1 MNFLD
6 TVQRWFRPTGR
17 YQSNMLV
24 DGNSNYSGVAVTEQT
39 ALGSSAVWACINLIS
54 QTVATLPFRHYLK
67 TKDDN
72 RIRLDSKLDFIL
84 NNEPTPDYSGFTFK
98 EIMTAAAV
106 LHGNAFAEISRDAN
120 GECNGLWYI
129 PTQNVQPYFDTDTE
143 SIWYAIY
150 AGDYRGSKPYMG
162 IPARNM
168 LHILGLSYDGL
179 AGYSPLYLQ
188 RETFALHLASQRY
201 GASFFKNGARP
212 AGIIK
217 FPNKLSPEAKD
228 GLRRSWDSFHSG
240 AGNTGRVA
248 ILEGGLDFQKLQLDP
263 EEAQFLQ
270 TQRYSRE
277 EIASIFRV
285 PPSLIGAADASDNI
299 EAVSLQFLRSL
310 QPWLCR
316 WEQEIS
322 RKLIYNMA
330 EYVEVDTKT
339 ILRTDIKTRYES
351 MAIGR
356 QWGWLSAGDC
366 RKLENLNADVPGM
379 EDYLKPMN
387 MEKLDAAPAPV
398 AELVPGGPAVTAP
411 GVDTPDSALPS
422 NDKPSNDKPSIGLN
436 ATAGADVASTALNG
450 AQITSLVD
458 LVTQVAQKLI
468 PVDVAKAIAM
478 ASFPFL
484 SIEVVN
490 TIFNGLG
497 DLPTPDLALPPNR
510 SNNKILERVLTLKVQ
525 QLRAVEATALKRISK
540 DKSFVAK
547 LDELTEQTKKRH
559 YMAFDEI
566 LEAFEIKGK
575 EKIAEF
581 IAHTA
586 ADNLKAKFLDVAG
599 NTNFAGLP
607 AAVESALPSYLNS
620 NLLPSFTTE
629 Q

>member
-84 NNEPTPDYSGFTFK
+84 NNEPTQDYSGFTFK

-106 LHGNAFAEISRDAN
+106 LHGNAYAEISRDSN

-129 PTQNVQPYFDTDTE
+129 PTQNVQPYFDTNTE
-143 SIWYAIY
+143 SVWYAIY
-150 AGDYRGSKPYMG
+150 AGDYRGGKPYMG

-168 LHILGLSYDGL
+168 LHLLGLSYDGL

-387 MEKLDAAPAPV
+387 METLDAPPANVPIAAPV
-398 AELVPGGPAVTAP
+398 GIPGGPAVTAP
-411 GVDTPDSALPS
+411 GVDTPDSALP
-422 NDKPSNDKPSIGLN
+422 
-436 ATAGADVASTALNG
+436 
-450 AQITSLVD
+450 
-458 LVTQVAQKLI
+458 
-468 PVDVAKAIAM
+468 
-478 ASFPFL
+478 
-484 SIEVVN
+484 
-490 TIFNGLG
+490 
-497 DLPTPDLALPPNR
+497 PNR
-510 SNNKILERVLTLKVQ
+510 SNDKILERVLILKVN
-525 QLRAVEATALKRISK
+525 QLRAIEATALKRISK
-540 DKSFVAK
+540 DKSFCEK

-566 LEAFEIKGK
+566 LDAFEIQGK

-581 IAHTA
+581 IASTA
-586 ADNLKAKFLDVAG
+586 ADNLKQKFLDVAG

-607 AAVESALPSYLNS
+607 AAVENALPSYLNS

>member
-24 DGNSNYSGVAVTEQT
+24 DGTSNYSGVAVTEQT

-84 NNEPTPDYSGFTFK
+84 NNEPTQDYSGFTFK

-106 LHGNAFAEISRDAN
+106 LHGNAYAEISRDAN

-143 SIWYAIY
+143 SVWYAIY

-248 ILEGGLDFQKLQLDP
+248 ILEGGLDLQKLQLDP

-339 ILRTDIKTRYES
+339 VLRTDIKTRYES

-366 RKLENLNADVPGM
+366 RRLENLNSDVPGL

-387 MEKLDAAPAPV
+387 METLDAPPANAPAPV
-398 AELVPGGPAVTAP
+398 AELVPGGPALTAP
-411 GVDTPDSALPS
+411 GVDTPSS
-422 NDKPSNDKPSIGLN
+422 
-436 ATAGADVASTALNG
+436 
-450 AQITSLVD
+450 
-458 LVTQVAQKLI
+458 
-468 PVDVAKAIAM
+468 
-478 ASFPFL
+478 
-484 SIEVVN
+484 
-490 TIFNGLG
+490 
-497 DLPTPDLALPPNR
+497 ALPPNR
-510 SNNKILERVLTLKVQ
+510 SDNKILERVLILKVQ
-525 QLRAVEATALKRISK
+525 QLRAIEATALKRISK
-540 DKSFVAK
+540 DKLFVSK

>member
-24 DGNSNYSGVAVTEQT
+24 DGTSNYSGVAVTEQT

-84 NNEPTPDYSGFTFK
+84 NNEPTQDYSGFTFK

-106 LHGNAFAEISRDAN
+106 LHGNAYAEISRDAN

-143 SIWYAIY
+143 SVWYAIY

-339 ILRTDIKTRYES
+339 VLRTDIKTRYES

-366 RKLENLNADVPGM
+366 RRLENLNSDVPGM

-387 MEKLDAAPAPV
+387 METLDAPPANAPAP
-398 AELVPGGPAVTAP
+398 AKELVPGGPAITAP
-411 GVDTPDSALPS
+411 GVDTPSS
-422 NDKPSNDKPSIGLN
+422 
-436 ATAGADVASTALNG
+436 
-450 AQITSLVD
+450 
-458 LVTQVAQKLI
+458 
-468 PVDVAKAIAM
+468 
-478 ASFPFL
+478 
-484 SIEVVN
+484 
-490 TIFNGLG
+490 
-497 DLPTPDLALPPNR
+497 ALPPNR
-510 SNNKILERVLTLKVQ
+510 SDNKILERVLVLKVS
-525 QLRAVEATALKRISK
+525 QLRAIEATALKRISK
-540 DKSFVAK
+540 DKLFVSK

-581 IAHTA
+581 IANTA
-586 ADNLKAKFLDVAG
+586 ATNLKEKFLDVAG
-599 NTNFAGLP
+599 ATNFAGLP
-607 AAVESALPSYLNS
+607 AAVENALPSYLNS

-629 Q
+629 I

>member
-84 NNEPTPDYSGFTFK
+84 NNEPTQDYSGFTFK

-106 LHGNAFAEISRDAN
+106 LHGNAYAEISRDSN

-129 PTQNVQPYFDTDTE
+129 PTQNVQPYFDTNTE
-143 SIWYAIY
+143 SVWYAIY
-150 AGDYRGSKPYMG
+150 SGDYRGGAPYMG
-162 IPARNM
+162 IPAKNM
-168 LHILGLSYDGL
+168 LHLLGLSYDGL

-285 PPSLIGAADASDNI
+285 PPSLIGAAEASDNI

-379 EDYLKPMN
+379 SDYLKPMN

-398 AELVPGGPAVTAP
+398 AELVPGGPALTAP
-411 GVDTPDSALPS
+411 GVDTPSS
-422 NDKPSNDKPSIGLN
+422 
-436 ATAGADVASTALNG
+436 
-450 AQITSLVD
+450 
-458 LVTQVAQKLI
+458 
-468 PVDVAKAIAM
+468 
-478 ASFPFL
+478 
-484 SIEVVN
+484 
-490 TIFNGLG
+490 
-497 DLPTPDLALPPNR
+497 ALPPNR
-510 SNNKILERVLTLKVQ
+510 SNNKILERVLVLKVQ
-525 QLRAVEATALKRISK
+525 QLRAIEATALKRISK
-540 DKSFVAK
+540 DKLFVSK

>member
-24 DGNSNYSGVAVTEQT
+24 DGTSNYSGVAVTEQT

-84 NNEPTPDYSGFTFK
+84 NNEPTQDYSGFTFK

-106 LHGNAFAEISRDAN
+106 LHGNAYAEISRDAN

-143 SIWYAIY
+143 SVWYAIY

-339 ILRTDIKTRYES
+339 VLRTDIKTRYES

-366 RKLENLNADVPGM
+366 RRLENLNSDVPGM

-387 MEKLDAAPAPV
+387 METLDSKPVEVQAPAK
-398 AELVPGGPAVTAP
+398 ELVPGGPAITAP
-411 GVDTPDSALPS
+411 GVDTPSS
-422 NDKPSNDKPSIGLN
+422 
-436 ATAGADVASTALNG
+436 
-450 AQITSLVD
+450 
-458 LVTQVAQKLI
+458 
-468 PVDVAKAIAM
+468 
-478 ASFPFL
+478 
-484 SIEVVN
+484 
-490 TIFNGLG
+490 
-497 DLPTPDLALPPNR
+497 ALPPNR
-510 SNNKILERVLTLKVQ
+510 SDNKILERVLVLKVA
-525 QLRAVEATALKRISK
+525 QLRAIEATALKRISK
-540 DKSFVAK
+540 DKLFVSK
-547 LDELTEQTKKRH
+547 LEELTEQTKKRH

-581 IAHTA
+581 IANTA
-586 ADNLKAKFLDVAG
+586 ATNLKEKFLDVAG

-607 AAVESALPSYLNS
+607 AAVENALPSYLNS

>member
-24 DGNSNYSGVAVTEQT
+24 DGTSNYSGVAVTEQT

-84 NNEPTPDYSGFTFK
+84 NNEPTQDYSGFTFK

-106 LHGNAFAEISRDAN
+106 LHGNAYAEISRDAN

-143 SIWYAIY
+143 SVWYAIY

-339 ILRTDIKTRYES
+339 VLRTDIKTRYES

-366 RKLENLNADVPGM
+366 RRLENLNSDVPGM

-387 MEKLDAAPAPV
+387 METLDAPPANAPAP
-398 AELVPGGPAVTAP
+398 AEELVPGGPAITAP
-411 GVDTPDSALPS
+411 GVDTPSS
-422 NDKPSNDKPSIGLN
+422 
-436 ATAGADVASTALNG
+436 
-450 AQITSLVD
+450 
-458 LVTQVAQKLI
+458 
-468 PVDVAKAIAM
+468 
-478 ASFPFL
+478 
-484 SIEVVN
+484 
-490 TIFNGLG
+490 
-497 DLPTPDLALPPNR
+497 ALPPNR
-510 SNNKILERVLTLKVQ
+510 SDNKILERVLVLKVS
-525 QLRAVEATALKRISK
+525 QLRAIEATALKRISK
-540 DKSFVAK
+540 DKLFVSK

-581 IAHTA
+581 IANTA
-586 ADNLKAKFLDVAG
+586 ATNLKEKFLDVAG

-607 AAVESALPSYLNS
+607 AAVENALPSYLNS

-629 Q
+629 I

>member
-84 NNEPTPDYSGFTFK
+84 NNEPTQDYSGFTFK

-106 LHGNAFAEISRDAN
+106 LHGNAYAEISRDSN

-129 PTQNVQPYFDTDTE
+129 PTQNVQPYFDTNTE
-143 SIWYAIY
+143 SVWYAIY
-150 AGDYRGSKPYMG
+150 AGDYRGGKPYMG

-168 LHILGLSYDGL
+168 LHLLGLSYDGL

-411 GVDTPDSALPS
+411 GVDTPDSALP
-422 NDKPSNDKPSIGLN
+422 
-436 ATAGADVASTALNG
+436 
-450 AQITSLVD
+450 
-458 LVTQVAQKLI
+458 
-468 PVDVAKAIAM
+468 
-478 ASFPFL
+478 
-484 SIEVVN
+484 
-490 TIFNGLG
+490 
-497 DLPTPDLALPPNR
+497 PNR
-510 SNNKILERVLTLKVQ
+510 SNNKILERVLILKVA
-525 QLRAVEATALKRISK
+525 QLRAIEATALKRISK
-540 DKSFVAK
+540 DKLFVSK

>member
-84 NNEPTPDYSGFTFK
+84 NNEPTQDYSGFTFK

-106 LHGNAFAEISRDAN
+106 LHGNAYAEISRDSN

-129 PTQNVQPYFDTDTE
+129 PTQNVQPYFDTNTE
-143 SIWYAIY
+143 SVWYAIY
-150 AGDYRGSKPYMG
+150 SGDYRGGAPYMG
-162 IPARNM
+162 IPAKNM
-168 LHILGLSYDGL
+168 LHLLGLSYDGL

-322 RKLIYNMA
+322 RKLIYSMA

-379 EDYLKPMN
+379 SDYLKPMN

-398 AELVPGGPAVTAP
+398 AELVPGGPALTAP
-411 GVDTPDSALPS
+411 GVDTPSS
-422 NDKPSNDKPSIGLN
+422 
-436 ATAGADVASTALNG
+436 
-450 AQITSLVD
+450 
-458 LVTQVAQKLI
+458 
-468 PVDVAKAIAM
+468 
-478 ASFPFL
+478 
-484 SIEVVN
+484 
-490 TIFNGLG
+490 
-497 DLPTPDLALPPNR
+497 ALPPNR
-510 SNNKILERVLTLKVQ
+510 SDNKILERVLVLKVQ
-525 QLRAVEATALKRISK
+525 QLRAIEATALKRISK
-540 DKSFVAK
+540 DKLFVSK

>member
-84 NNEPTPDYSGFTFK
+84 NNEPTQDYSGFTFK

-106 LHGNAFAEISRDAN
+106 LHGNAYAEISRDSN

-129 PTQNVQPYFDTDTE
+129 PTQNVQPYFDTNTE
-143 SIWYAIY
+143 SVWYAIY
-150 AGDYRGSKPYMG
+150 SGDYRGGAPYMG
-162 IPARNM
+162 IPAKNM
-168 LHILGLSYDGL
+168 LHLLGLSYDGL

-217 FPNKLSPEAKD
+217 FPNKLSPESKD
-228 GLRRSWDSFHSG
+228 ALRRSWDSFHSG

-398 AELVPGGPAVTAP
+398 AELVPGGPALTAP
-411 GVDTPDSALPS
+411 GVDTPDS
-422 NDKPSNDKPSIGLN
+422 
-436 ATAGADVASTALNG
+436 
-450 AQITSLVD
+450 
-458 LVTQVAQKLI
+458 
-468 PVDVAKAIAM
+468 
-478 ASFPFL
+478 
-484 SIEVVN
+484 
-490 TIFNGLG
+490 
-497 DLPTPDLALPPNR
+497 ALPPNR
-510 SNNKILERVLTLKVQ
+510 SNNKILERVLVLKVQ
-525 QLRAVEATALKRISK
+525 QLRAIEATALKRISK
-540 DKSFVAK
+540 DKLFVSK

>member
-84 NNEPTPDYSGFTFK
+84 NNEPTQDYSGFTFK

-106 LHGNAFAEISRDAN
+106 LHGNAYAEISRDSN

-129 PTQNVQPYFDTDTE
+129 PTQNVQPYFDTNTE
-143 SIWYAIY
+143 SVWYAIY
-150 AGDYRGSKPYMG
+150 SGDYRGGAPYMG
-162 IPARNM
+162 IPAKNM
-168 LHILGLSYDGL
+168 LHLLGLSYDGL

-398 AELVPGGPAVTAP
+398 AELVPGGPALTAP
-411 GVDTPDSALPS
+411 GVDTPDSALP
-422 NDKPSNDKPSIGLN
+422 
-436 ATAGADVASTALNG
+436 
-450 AQITSLVD
+450 
-458 LVTQVAQKLI
+458 
-468 PVDVAKAIAM
+468 
-478 ASFPFL
+478 
-484 SIEVVN
+484 
-490 TIFNGLG
+490 
-497 DLPTPDLALPPNR
+497 PNR
-510 SNNKILERVLTLKVQ
+510 SDNKILERVLILKVA
-525 QLRAVEATALKRISK
+525 QLRAIEATALKRISK
-540 DKSFVAK
+540 DKLFVSK

>member
-24 DGNSNYSGVAVTEQT
+24 DGTSNYSGVAVTEQT

-84 NNEPTPDYSGFTFK
+84 NNEPTQDYSGFTFK

-106 LHGNAFAEISRDAN
+106 LHGNAYAEISRDAN

-143 SIWYAIY
+143 SVWYAIY

-339 ILRTDIKTRYES
+339 VLRTDIKTRYES

-366 RKLENLNADVPGM
+366 RRLENLNSDVPGM

-387 MEKLDAAPAPV
+387 METLDAPPANAPAP
-398 AELVPGGPAVTAP
+398 AKELVPGGPAITAP
-411 GVDTPDSALPS
+411 GVDTPSS
-422 NDKPSNDKPSIGLN
+422 
-436 ATAGADVASTALNG
+436 
-450 AQITSLVD
+450 
-458 LVTQVAQKLI
+458 
-468 PVDVAKAIAM
+468 
-478 ASFPFL
+478 
-484 SIEVVN
+484 
-490 TIFNGLG
+490 
-497 DLPTPDLALPPNR
+497 ALPPNR
-510 SNNKILERVLTLKVQ
+510 SDNKILERVLVLKVS
-525 QLRAVEATALKRISK
+525 QLRAIEATALKRISK
-540 DKSFVAK
+540 DKLFVSK

-581 IAHTA
+581 IANTA
-586 ADNLKAKFLDVAG
+586 ATNLKEKFLDVAG

-607 AAVESALPSYLNS
+607 AAVENALPSYLNS

-629 Q
+629 I

>member
-24 DGNSNYSGVAVTEQT
+24 DGTSNYSGVAVTEQT

-84 NNEPTPDYSGFTFK
+84 NNEPTQDYSGFTFK

-106 LHGNAFAEISRDAN
+106 LHGNAYAEISRDAN

-143 SIWYAIY
+143 SVWYAIY

-339 ILRTDIKTRYES
+339 VLRTDIKTRYES

-366 RKLENLNADVPGM
+366 RRLENLNSDVPGM

-387 MEKLDAAPAPV
+387 METLDAAPPNAP
-398 AELVPGGPAVTAP
+398 APAKELIPGGPAVTAP
-411 GVDTPDSALPS
+411 GVDTPSS
-422 NDKPSNDKPSIGLN
+422 
-436 ATAGADVASTALNG
+436 
-450 AQITSLVD
+450 
-458 LVTQVAQKLI
+458 
-468 PVDVAKAIAM
+468 
-478 ASFPFL
+478 
-484 SIEVVN
+484 
-490 TIFNGLG
+490 
-497 DLPTPDLALPPNR
+497 ALPPNR
-510 SNNKILERVLTLKVQ
+510 SDNKILERVLVLKVA
-525 QLRAVEATALKRISK
+525 QLRAIEATALKRISK
-540 DKSFVAK
+540 DKLFVSK

-581 IAHTA
+581 IANTA
-586 ADNLKAKFLDVAG
+586 ATNLKEKFLDVAG

-607 AAVESALPSYLNS
+607 AAVENALPSYLNS

>member
-24 DGNSNYSGVAVTEQT
+24 DGTSNYSGVAVTEQT

-84 NNEPTPDYSGFTFK
+84 NNEPTQDYSGFTFK

-106 LHGNAFAEISRDAN
+106 LHGNAYAEISRDAN

-143 SIWYAIY
+143 SVWYAIY

-339 ILRTDIKTRYES
+339 VLRTDIKTRYES

-366 RKLENLNADVPGM
+366 RRLENLNSDVPGM

-387 MEKLDAAPAPV
+387 MEKLDAAPEPV
-398 AELVPGGPAVTAP
+398 TALIPGGPAVTAP
-411 GVDTPDSALPS
+411 GVDTPDSALP
-422 NDKPSNDKPSIGLN
+422 
-436 ATAGADVASTALNG
+436 
-450 AQITSLVD
+450 
-458 LVTQVAQKLI
+458 
-468 PVDVAKAIAM
+468 
-478 ASFPFL
+478 
-484 SIEVVN
+484 
-490 TIFNGLG
+490 
-497 DLPTPDLALPPNR
+497 PNR
-510 SNNKILERVLTLKVQ
+510 SDNKILERVLVLKVA
-525 QLRAVEATALKRISK
+525 QLRAIEATALKRISK
-540 DKSFVAK
+540 DKLFVTK
-547 LDELTEQTKKRH
+547 LDELTEQSKKRH

-581 IAHTA
+581 IANTA
-586 ADNLKAKFLDVAG
+586 ATNLKEKFLDVAG

-607 AAVESALPSYLNS
+607 AAVENALPSYLNS

>member
-84 NNEPTPDYSGFTFK
+84 NNEPTQDYSGFTFK

-106 LHGNAFAEISRDAN
+106 LHGNAYAEISRDAS
-120 GECNGLWYI
+120 GEVTGLWYI

-143 SIWYAIY
+143 SVWYAIY
-150 AGDYRGSKPYMG
+150 SGDYRGGKPYMG
-162 IPARNM
+162 IPAKNM
-168 LHILGLSYDGL
+168 LHLLGLSYDGL

-387 MEKLDAAPAPV
+387 MEKLDAAPGPV
-398 AELVPGGPAVTAP
+398 AELVPGGPALTAP
-411 GVDTPDSALPS
+411 GVDTPSS
-422 NDKPSNDKPSIGLN
+422 
-436 ATAGADVASTALNG
+436 
-450 AQITSLVD
+450 
-458 LVTQVAQKLI
+458 
-468 PVDVAKAIAM
+468 
-478 ASFPFL
+478 
-484 SIEVVN
+484 
-490 TIFNGLG
+490 
-497 DLPTPDLALPPNR
+497 ALPPNR
-510 SNNKILERVLTLKVQ
+510 SDNKILERVLVLKVQ
-525 QLRAVEATALKRISK
+525 QLRAIEATALKRISK
-540 DKSFVAK
+540 DKLFVSK

>member
-24 DGNSNYSGVAVTEQT
+24 DGTSNYSGVAVTEQT

-84 NNEPTPDYSGFTFK
+84 NNEPTQDYSGFTFK

-106 LHGNAFAEISRDAN
+106 LHGNAYAEISRDAN

-143 SIWYAIY
+143 SVWYAIY

-339 ILRTDIKTRYES
+339 VLRTDIKTRYES

-366 RKLENLNADVPGM
+366 RRLENLNSDVPGM

-387 MEKLDAAPAPV
+387 MEKLDAAPEPAK
-398 AELVPGGPAVTAP
+398 ELIPGGPAVTAP
-411 GVDTPDSALPS
+411 GVDTPDSALP
-422 NDKPSNDKPSIGLN
+422 
-436 ATAGADVASTALNG
+436 
-450 AQITSLVD
+450 
-458 LVTQVAQKLI
+458 
-468 PVDVAKAIAM
+468 
-478 ASFPFL
+478 
-484 SIEVVN
+484 
-490 TIFNGLG
+490 
-497 DLPTPDLALPPNR
+497 PNR
-510 SNNKILERVLTLKVQ
+510 SDNKILERVLVLKVA
-525 QLRAVEATALKRISK
+525 QLRAIEATALKRISK
-540 DKSFVAK
+540 DKLFVSK
-547 LDELTEQTKKRH
+547 LDELTEQSKKRH

-581 IAHTA
+581 IANTA
-586 ADNLKAKFLDVAG
+586 ATNLKEKFLDVAG

-607 AAVESALPSYLNS
+607 AAVENALPSYLNS

>member
-24 DGNSNYSGVAVTEQT
+24 DGTSNYSGVAVTEQT

-84 NNEPTPDYSGFTFK
+84 NNEPTQDYSGFTFK

-106 LHGNAFAEISRDAN
+106 LHGNAYAEISRDAN

-143 SIWYAIY
+143 SVWYAIY

-339 ILRTDIKTRYES
+339 VLRTDIKTRYES

-366 RKLENLNADVPGM
+366 RRLENLNSDVPGM

-387 MEKLDAAPAPV
+387 METLDAPPANAPAP
-398 AELVPGGPAVTAP
+398 AKELVPGGPAITAP
-411 GVDTPDSALPS
+411 GVDTPSS
-422 NDKPSNDKPSIGLN
+422 
-436 ATAGADVASTALNG
+436 
-450 AQITSLVD
+450 
-458 LVTQVAQKLI
+458 
-468 PVDVAKAIAM
+468 
-478 ASFPFL
+478 
-484 SIEVVN
+484 
-490 TIFNGLG
+490 
-497 DLPTPDLALPPNR
+497 ALPPNR
-510 SNNKILERVLTLKVQ
+510 TDNKILERVLVLKVS
-525 QLRAVEATALKRISK
+525 QLRAIEATALKRISK
-540 DKSFVAK
+540 DKLFVSK

-581 IAHTA
+581 IANTA
-586 ADNLKAKFLDVAG
+586 ATNLKEKFLDVAG

-607 AAVESALPSYLNS
+607 AAVENALPSYLNS

>member
-84 NNEPTPDYSGFTFK
+84 NNEPTQDYSGFTFK

-106 LHGNAFAEISRDAN
+106 LHGNAYAEISRDSN

-129 PTQNVQPYFDTDTE
+129 PTQNVQPYFDTNTE
-143 SIWYAIY
+143 SVWYAIY
-150 AGDYRGSKPYMG
+150 SGDYRGGAPYMG
-162 IPARNM
+162 IPAKNM
-168 LHILGLSYDGL
+168 LHLLGLSYDGL

-398 AELVPGGPAVTAP
+398 AELVPGGPALTAP
-411 GVDTPDSALPS
+411 GVDTPSS
-422 NDKPSNDKPSIGLN
+422 
-436 ATAGADVASTALNG
+436 
-450 AQITSLVD
+450 
-458 LVTQVAQKLI
+458 
-468 PVDVAKAIAM
+468 
-478 ASFPFL
+478 
-484 SIEVVN
+484 
-490 TIFNGLG
+490 
-497 DLPTPDLALPPNR
+497 ALPPNR
-510 SNNKILERVLTLKVQ
+510 SDNKILERVLILKVA
-525 QLRAVEATALKRISK
+525 QLRAIEATALKRISK
-540 DKSFVAK
+540 DKLFVSK

>member
-24 DGNSNYSGVAVTEQT
+24 DGTSNYSGVAVTEQT

-84 NNEPTPDYSGFTFK
+84 NNEPTQDYSGFTFK

-106 LHGNAFAEISRDAN
+106 LHGNAYAEISRDAN

-143 SIWYAIY
+143 SVWYAIY

-339 ILRTDIKTRYES
+339 VLRTDIKTRYES

-366 RKLENLNADVPGM
+366 RRLENLNSDVPGM

-387 MEKLDAAPAPV
+387 METLDAPPANAPAP
-398 AELVPGGPAVTAP
+398 AKALVPGGPAITAP
-411 GVDTPDSALPS
+411 GVDTPSS
-422 NDKPSNDKPSIGLN
+422 
-436 ATAGADVASTALNG
+436 
-450 AQITSLVD
+450 
-458 LVTQVAQKLI
+458 
-468 PVDVAKAIAM
+468 
-478 ASFPFL
+478 
-484 SIEVVN
+484 
-490 TIFNGLG
+490 
-497 DLPTPDLALPPNR
+497 ALPPNR
-510 SNNKILERVLTLKVQ
+510 TDNKILERVLVLKVA
-525 QLRAVEATALKRISK
+525 QLRAIEATALKRISK
-540 DKSFVAK
+540 DKLFVSK

-581 IAHTA
+581 IANTA
-586 ADNLKAKFLDVAG
+586 ATNLKEKFLDVAG

-607 AAVESALPSYLNS
+607 AAVENALPSYLNS

>member
-84 NNEPTPDYSGFTFK
+84 NNEPTQDYSGFTFK

-106 LHGNAFAEISRDAN
+106 LHGNAYAEISRDSN

-129 PTQNVQPYFDTDTE
+129 PTQNVQPYFDTNTE
-143 SIWYAIY
+143 SVWYAIY
-150 AGDYRGSKPYMG
+150 SGDYRGGAPYMG
-162 IPARNM
+162 IPAKNM
-168 LHILGLSYDGL
+168 LHLLGLSYDGL

-339 ILRTDIKTRYES
+339 ILRTDIKTRYECN
-351 MAIGR
+351 AIGR

-379 EDYLKPMN
+379 SDYLKPMN

-398 AELVPGGPAVTAP
+398 AELVPGGPALTAP
-411 GVDTPDSALPS
+411 GVDTPSS
-422 NDKPSNDKPSIGLN
+422 
-436 ATAGADVASTALNG
+436 
-450 AQITSLVD
+450 
-458 LVTQVAQKLI
+458 
-468 PVDVAKAIAM
+468 
-478 ASFPFL
+478 
-484 SIEVVN
+484 
-490 TIFNGLG
+490 
-497 DLPTPDLALPPNR
+497 ALPPNR
-510 SNNKILERVLTLKVQ
+510 SNNKILERVLVLKVQ
-525 QLRAVEATALKRISK
+525 QLRAIEATALKRISK
-540 DKSFVAK
+540 DKLFVSK

>member
-1 MNFLD
+1 MNFLES
-6 TVQRWFRPTGR
+6 VQRWFRPTGR

-24 DGNSNYSGVAVTEQT
+24 DGNTNYSGVAVTEQT

-84 NNEPTPDYSGFTFK
+84 NNEPTKDYSGFTFK

-106 LHGNAFAEISRDAN
+106 LHGNAFAEISRDSN

-129 PTQNVQPYFDTDTE
+129 PTQNVQPYFDTETE
-143 SIWYAIY
+143 SVWYAIY
-150 AGDYRGSKPYMG
+150 AGDYRGGKPYMG
-162 IPARNM
+162 IPASNM

-212 AGIIK
+212 AGVIK
-217 FPNKLSPEAKD
+217 FPSKLSAEAKD

-240 AGNTGRVA
+240 SGNTGRVA
-248 ILEGGLDFQKLQLDP
+248 ILEGGLEFQKLQLDP

-285 PPSLIGAADASDNI
+285 PPSLIGAAESSDNI

-366 RKLENLNADVPGM
+366 RKLENLNSDVPGM

-387 MEKLDAAPAPV
+387 METLDAPPINASAAAPV
-398 AELVPGGPAVTAP
+398 GIPNGPAVTAP
-411 GVDTPDSALPS
+411 GVDTPDSALP
-422 NDKPSNDKPSIGLN
+422 
-436 ATAGADVASTALNG
+436 
-450 AQITSLVD
+450 
-458 LVTQVAQKLI
+458 
-468 PVDVAKAIAM
+468 
-478 ASFPFL
+478 
-484 SIEVVN
+484 
-490 TIFNGLG
+490 
-497 DLPTPDLALPPNR
+497 PNR
-510 SNNKILERVLTLKVQ
+510 SNDKILERVLILKVN
-525 QLRAVEATALKRISK
+525 QLRAIEATALKRISK
-540 DKSFVAK
+540 DKLFVSK

-566 LEAFEIKGK
+566 LDAFEIQGK

-581 IAHTA
+581 IASTA
-586 ADNLKAKFLDVAG
+586 ADNLKQKFLDVAG

-607 AAVESALPSYLNS
+607 AAVENALPSYLNS

>member
-24 DGNSNYSGVAVTEQT
+24 DGTSNYSGVAVTEQT

-84 NNEPTPDYSGFTFK
+84 NNEPTQDYSGFTFK

-106 LHGNAFAEISRDAN
+106 LHGNAYAEISRDAN

-143 SIWYAIY
+143 SVWYAIY

-339 ILRTDIKTRYES
+339 VLRTDIKTRYES

-366 RKLENLNADVPGM
+366 RRLENLNSDVPGM

-387 MEKLDAAPAPV
+387 METLDAPPANAPAP
-398 AELVPGGPAVTAP
+398 AKELVPGGPAITAP
-411 GVDTPDSALPS
+411 GVDTPSS
-422 NDKPSNDKPSIGLN
+422 
-436 ATAGADVASTALNG
+436 
-450 AQITSLVD
+450 
-458 LVTQVAQKLI
+458 
-468 PVDVAKAIAM
+468 
-478 ASFPFL
+478 
-484 SIEVVN
+484 
-490 TIFNGLG
+490 
-497 DLPTPDLALPPNR
+497 ALPPNR
-510 SNNKILERVLTLKVQ
+510 SDNKILERVLVLKVS
-525 QLRAVEATALKRISK
+525 QLRAIEATALKRISK
-540 DKSFVAK
+540 DKLFVSK

-581 IAHTA
+581 IANTA
-586 ADNLKAKFLDVAG
+586 ATNLKEKFLDVAG

-607 AAVESALPSYLNS
+607 AAVEIALPSYLNS

>member
-1 MNFLD
+1 MNFLEI
-6 TVQRWFRPTGR
+6 VQRMFRPTGR
-17 YQSNMLV
+17 YSSNMLV
-24 DGNSNYSGVAVTEQT
+24 DGTSNYSGVAVTEQT

-84 NNEPTPDYSGFTFK
+84 NNEPTQDYSGFTFK

-106 LHGNAFAEISRDAN
+106 LHGNAYAEISRDAN

-143 SIWYAIY
+143 SVWYAIY

-201 GASFFKNGARP
+201 GASFFRNGARP

-248 ILEGGLDFQKLQLDP
+248 ILEGGLEFQKLQLDP

-330 EYVEVDTKT
+330 EYVEVDTKSV
-339 ILRTDIKTRYES
+339 LRTDIKTRYES

-366 RKLENLNADVPGM
+366 RKLENLNSDIAGM

-387 MEKLDAAPAPV
+387 METLDSKPAPAPAPV
-398 AELVPGGPAVTAP
+398 KELIPGGPAVTAP
-411 GVDTPDSALPS
+411 GVDTPDSALP
-422 NDKPSNDKPSIGLN
+422 
-436 ATAGADVASTALNG
+436 
-450 AQITSLVD
+450 
-458 LVTQVAQKLI
+458 
-468 PVDVAKAIAM
+468 
-478 ASFPFL
+478 
-484 SIEVVN
+484 
-490 TIFNGLG
+490 
-497 DLPTPDLALPPNR
+497 PNR
-510 SNNKILERVLTLKVQ
+510 SDNKILERVLILKVS
-525 QLRAVEATALKRISK
+525 QLRAIEATALKRISK
-540 DKSFVAK
+540 DKLFVSK

-581 IAHTA
+581 IATTA
-586 ADNLKAKFLDVAG
+586 ATNLKEKFLDVAG
-599 NTNFAGLP
+599 ATNFAGLP
-607 AAVESALPSYLNS
+607 AAVENALPSYLNS

>member
-24 DGNSNYSGVAVTEQT
+24 DGTSNYSGVAVTEQT

-84 NNEPTPDYSGFTFK
+84 NNEPTQDYSGFTFK

-106 LHGNAFAEISRDAN
+106 LHGNAYAEISRDAN

-143 SIWYAIY
+143 SVWYAIY

-228 GLRRSWDSFHSG
+228 GLRRSWDCFHSG

-339 ILRTDIKTRYES
+339 VLRTDIKTRYES

-366 RKLENLNADVPGM
+366 RRLENLNSDVPGM

-387 MEKLDAAPAPV
+387 METLDAPPANAPAP
-398 AELVPGGPAVTAP
+398 AKELVPGGPAITAP
-411 GVDTPDSALPS
+411 GVDTPSS
-422 NDKPSNDKPSIGLN
+422 
-436 ATAGADVASTALNG
+436 
-450 AQITSLVD
+450 
-458 LVTQVAQKLI
+458 
-468 PVDVAKAIAM
+468 
-478 ASFPFL
+478 
-484 SIEVVN
+484 
-490 TIFNGLG
+490 
-497 DLPTPDLALPPNR
+497 ALPPNR
-510 SNNKILERVLTLKVQ
+510 SDNKILERVLVLKVS
-525 QLRAVEATALKRISK
+525 QLRAIEATALKRISK
-540 DKSFVAK
+540 DKLFVSK

-581 IAHTA
+581 IANTA
-586 ADNLKAKFLDVAG
+586 ATNLKEKFLDVAG

-607 AAVESALPSYLNS
+607 AAVENALPSYLNS

>member
-24 DGNSNYSGVAVTEQT
+24 DGTSNYSGVAVTEQT

-84 NNEPTPDYSGFTFK
+84 NNEPTQDYSGFTFK

-106 LHGNAFAEISRDAN
+106 LHGNAYAEISRDAN

-143 SIWYAIY
+143 SVWYAIY

-228 GLRRSWDSFHSG
+228 GLRRSWDTFHSG

-339 ILRTDIKTRYES
+339 VLRTDIKTRYES

-366 RKLENLNADVPGM
+366 RRLENLNSDVPGM

-387 MEKLDAAPAPV
+387 METLDAPPANAPAP
-398 AELVPGGPAVTAP
+398 AKELIPGGPAITAP
-411 GVDTPDSALPS
+411 GVDTPSS
-422 NDKPSNDKPSIGLN
+422 
-436 ATAGADVASTALNG
+436 
-450 AQITSLVD
+450 
-458 LVTQVAQKLI
+458 
-468 PVDVAKAIAM
+468 
-478 ASFPFL
+478 
-484 SIEVVN
+484 
-490 TIFNGLG
+490 
-497 DLPTPDLALPPNR
+497 ALPPNR
-510 SNNKILERVLTLKVQ
+510 SDNKILERVLVLKVS
-525 QLRAVEATALKRISK
+525 QLRAIEATALKRISK
-540 DKSFVAK
+540 DKLFVSK

-581 IAHTA
+581 IANTA
-586 ADNLKAKFLDVAG
+586 ATNLKEKFLDVAG

-607 AAVESALPSYLNS
+607 AAVENALPSYLNS

-629 Q
+629 I

>member
-84 NNEPTPDYSGFTFK
+84 NNEPTQDYSGFTFK

-106 LHGNAFAEISRDAN
+106 LHGNAYAEISRDSN

-129 PTQNVQPYFDTDTE
+129 PTQNVQPYFDTNTE
-143 SIWYAIY
+143 SVWYAIY
-150 AGDYRGSKPYMG
+150 AGDYRGGKPYMG

-168 LHILGLSYDGL
+168 LHLLGLSYDGL

-387 MEKLDAAPAPV
+387 METLDAPPANVPIAAPV
-398 AELVPGGPAVTAP
+398 GIPGGPAVTAP
-411 GVDTPDSALPS
+411 GVDTPDSALP
-422 NDKPSNDKPSIGLN
+422 
-436 ATAGADVASTALNG
+436 
-450 AQITSLVD
+450 
-458 LVTQVAQKLI
+458 
-468 PVDVAKAIAM
+468 
-478 ASFPFL
+478 
-484 SIEVVN
+484 
-490 TIFNGLG
+490 
-497 DLPTPDLALPPNR
+497 PNR
-510 SNNKILERVLTLKVQ
+510 SNNKILERVLILKVA
-525 QLRAVEATALKRISK
+525 QLRAIEATALKRISK
-540 DKSFVAK
+540 DKLFVSK

>member
-24 DGNSNYSGVAVTEQT
+24 DGTSNYSGVAVTEQT

-84 NNEPTPDYSGFTFK
+84 NNEPTQDYSGFTFK

-106 LHGNAFAEISRDAN
+106 LHGNAYAEISRDAN

-143 SIWYAIY
+143 SVWYAIY

-339 ILRTDIKTRYES
+339 VLRTDIKTRYES

-366 RKLENLNADVPGM
+366 RRLENLNSDVPGM

-387 MEKLDAAPAPV
+387 METLDAPPANVPIAAPV
-398 AELVPGGPAVTAP
+398 GIPGGPAVTAP
-411 GVDTPDSALPS
+411 GVDTPSS
-422 NDKPSNDKPSIGLN
+422 
-436 ATAGADVASTALNG
+436 
-450 AQITSLVD
+450 
-458 LVTQVAQKLI
+458 
-468 PVDVAKAIAM
+468 
-478 ASFPFL
+478 
-484 SIEVVN
+484 
-490 TIFNGLG
+490 
-497 DLPTPDLALPPNR
+497 ALPPNR
-510 SNNKILERVLTLKVQ
+510 SDNKILERVLVLKVA
-525 QLRAVEATALKRISK
+525 QLRAIEATALKRISK
-540 DKSFVAK
+540 DKLFVSK

-581 IAHTA
+581 IANTA
-586 ADNLKAKFLDVAG
+586 ATNLKEKFLDVAG

-607 AAVESALPSYLNS
+607 AAVENALPSYLNS

-629 Q
+629 I

>member
-24 DGNSNYSGVAVTEQT
+24 DGTSNYSGVAVTEQT

-67 TKDDN
+67 TKDNN

-84 NNEPTPDYSGFTFK
+84 NNEPTQDYSGFTFK

-106 LHGNAFAEISRDAN
+106 LHGNAYAEISRDAN

-129 PTQNVQPYFDTDTE
+129 PTQNVQPYFDTNTE
-143 SIWYAIY
+143 SVWYAIY
-150 AGDYRGSKPYMG
+150 AGDYRGGKPYMG

-339 ILRTDIKTRYES
+339 VLRTDIKTRYES

-366 RKLENLNADVPGM
+366 RRLENLNSDVPGM

-387 MEKLDAAPAPV
+387 METLDAPPPNAPAP
-398 AELVPGGPAVTAP
+398 AKELIPGGPAVTAP
-411 GVDTPDSALPS
+411 GVNTPDSALP
-422 NDKPSNDKPSIGLN
+422 
-436 ATAGADVASTALNG
+436 
-450 AQITSLVD
+450 
-458 LVTQVAQKLI
+458 
-468 PVDVAKAIAM
+468 
-478 ASFPFL
+478 
-484 SIEVVN
+484 
-490 TIFNGLG
+490 
-497 DLPTPDLALPPNR
+497 PNR
-510 SNNKILERVLTLKVQ
+510 SDNKILERVLVLKVA
-525 QLRAVEATALKRISK
+525 QLRAIEATALKRISK
-540 DKSFVAK
+540 DKLFVSK

-581 IAHTA
+581 IANTA
-586 ADNLKAKFLDVAG
+586 ATNLKEKFLDVAG

-607 AAVESALPSYLNS
+607 AAVENALPSYLNS

>member
-84 NNEPTPDYSGFTFK
+84 NNEPTQDYSGFTFK

-106 LHGNAFAEISRDAN
+106 LHGNAYAEISRDSN

-129 PTQNVQPYFDTDTE
+129 PTQNVQPYFDTNTE
-143 SIWYAIY
+143 SVWYAIY
-150 AGDYRGSKPYMG
+150 AGDYRGGKPYMG

-168 LHILGLSYDGL
+168 LHLLGLSYDGL

-411 GVDTPDSALPS
+411 GVDTPNS
-422 NDKPSNDKPSIGLN
+422 
-436 ATAGADVASTALNG
+436 
-450 AQITSLVD
+450 
-458 LVTQVAQKLI
+458 
-468 PVDVAKAIAM
+468 
-478 ASFPFL
+478 
-484 SIEVVN
+484 
-490 TIFNGLG
+490 
-497 DLPTPDLALPPNR
+497 ALPPNR
-510 SNNKILERVLTLKVQ
+510 SNNKILERVLILKVA
-525 QLRAVEATALKRISK
+525 QLRAIEATALKRISK
-540 DKSFVAK
+540 DKLFVNK

>member
-24 DGNSNYSGVAVTEQT
+24 DGTSNYSGVAVTEQT

-84 NNEPTPDYSGFTFK
+84 NNEPTQDYSGFTFK

-106 LHGNAFAEISRDAN
+106 LHGNAYAEISRDAN

-143 SIWYAIY
+143 SVWYAIY

-339 ILRTDIKTRYES
+339 VLRTDIKTRYES

-366 RKLENLNADVPGM
+366 RRLENLNSDVPGM

-387 MEKLDAAPAPV
+387 METLDAPPANAPAP
-398 AELVPGGPAVTAP
+398 AKELVPGGPAITAP
-411 GVDTPDSALPS
+411 GVDTPSS
-422 NDKPSNDKPSIGLN
+422 
-436 ATAGADVASTALNG
+436 
-450 AQITSLVD
+450 
-458 LVTQVAQKLI
+458 
-468 PVDVAKAIAM
+468 
-478 ASFPFL
+478 
-484 SIEVVN
+484 
-490 TIFNGLG
+490 
-497 DLPTPDLALPPNR
+497 ALPPNR
-510 SNNKILERVLTLKVQ
+510 SDNKILERVLVLKVS
-525 QLRAVEATALKRISK
+525 QLRAIEATALKRISK
-540 DKSFVAK
+540 DKLFVSK

-581 IAHTA
+581 IANTA
-586 ADNLKAKFLDVAG
+586 ATNLKEKFLDVAG
-599 NTNFAGLP
+599 NTKFAGLP
-607 AAVESALPSYLNS
+607 AAVENALPSYLNS

-629 Q
+629 I

>member
-24 DGNSNYSGVAVTEQT
+24 DGTSNYSGVAVTEQT

-84 NNEPTPDYSGFTFK
+84 NNEPTQDYSGFTFK

-106 LHGNAFAEISRDAN
+106 LHGNAYAEISRDAN

-143 SIWYAIY
+143 SVWYAIY

-339 ILRTDIKTRYES
+339 VLRTDIKTRYES

-366 RKLENLNADVPGM
+366 RRLENLNSDVPGM

-387 MEKLDAAPAPV
+387 MEKLDAAPEPV
-398 AELVPGGPAVTAP
+398 TALIPGGPAVTAP
-411 GVDTPDSALPS
+411 GVDTPDSALP
-422 NDKPSNDKPSIGLN
+422 
-436 ATAGADVASTALNG
+436 
-450 AQITSLVD
+450 
-458 LVTQVAQKLI
+458 
-468 PVDVAKAIAM
+468 
-478 ASFPFL
+478 
-484 SIEVVN
+484 
-490 TIFNGLG
+490 
-497 DLPTPDLALPPNR
+497 PNR
-510 SNNKILERVLTLKVQ
+510 SDNKILERVLVLKVG
-525 QLRAVEATALKRISK
+525 QLRAIEATALKRISK
-540 DKSFVAK
+540 DKLFVSK
-547 LDELTEQTKKRH
+547 LDELTEQSKKRH

-581 IAHTA
+581 IANTA
-586 ADNLKAKFLDVAG
+586 ATNLKEKFLDVAG

-607 AAVESALPSYLNS
+607 AAVENALPSYLNS

>member
-84 NNEPTPDYSGFTFK
+84 NNEPTQDYSGFTFK

-106 LHGNAFAEISRDAN
+106 LHGNAYAEISRDSN

-129 PTQNVQPYFDTDTE
+129 PTQNVQPYFDTNTE
-143 SIWYAIY
+143 SVWYAIY
-150 AGDYRGSKPYMG
+150 SGDYRGGAPYMG
-162 IPARNM
+162 IPAKNM
-168 LHILGLSYDGL
+168 LHLLGLSYDGL

-339 ILRTDIKTRYES
+339 ILRTDIKTRYECN
-351 MAIGR
+351 AIGR

-379 EDYLKPMN
+379 SDYLKPMN

-398 AELVPGGPAVTAP
+398 AELVPGGPALTAP
-411 GVDTPDSALPS
+411 GVDTPSS
-422 NDKPSNDKPSIGLN
+422 
-436 ATAGADVASTALNG
+436 
-450 AQITSLVD
+450 
-458 LVTQVAQKLI
+458 
-468 PVDVAKAIAM
+468 
-478 ASFPFL
+478 
-484 SIEVVN
+484 
-490 TIFNGLG
+490 
-497 DLPTPDLALPPNR
+497 ALPPNR
-510 SNNKILERVLTLKVQ
+510 SDNKILERVLVLKVQ
-525 QLRAVEATALKRISK
+525 QLRAIEATALKRISK
-540 DKSFVAK
+540 DKLFVSK

>member
-84 NNEPTPDYSGFTFK
+84 NNEPTQDYSGFTFK

-106 LHGNAFAEISRDAN
+106 LHGNAYAEISRDSN

-129 PTQNVQPYFDTDTE
+129 PTQNVQPYFDTNTE
-143 SIWYAIY
+143 SVWYAIY
-150 AGDYRGSKPYMG
+150 SGDYRGGAPYMG
-162 IPARNM
+162 IPAKNM
-168 LHILGLSYDGL
+168 LHLLGLSYDGL

-411 GVDTPDSALPS
+411 GVDTPSS
-422 NDKPSNDKPSIGLN
+422 
-436 ATAGADVASTALNG
+436 
-450 AQITSLVD
+450 
-458 LVTQVAQKLI
+458 
-468 PVDVAKAIAM
+468 
-478 ASFPFL
+478 
-484 SIEVVN
+484 
-490 TIFNGLG
+490 
-497 DLPTPDLALPPNR
+497 ALPPNR
-510 SNNKILERVLTLKVQ
+510 SDNKILERVLVLKVQ
-525 QLRAVEATALKRISK
+525 QLRAIEATALKRISK
-540 DKSFVAK
+540 DKLFVSK

>member
-24 DGNSNYSGVAVTEQT
+24 DGTSNYSGVAVTEQT

-84 NNEPTPDYSGFTFK
+84 NNEPTQDYSGFTFK

-106 LHGNAFAEISRDAN
+106 LHGNAYAEISRDAN

-143 SIWYAIY
+143 SVWYAIY

-339 ILRTDIKTRYES
+339 VLRTDIKTRYES

-366 RKLENLNADVPGM
+366 RRLENLNSDIAGM

-387 MEKLDAAPAPV
+387 METLDSKPAPAPEPV
-398 AELVPGGPAVTAP
+398 KELVPGGPAITAP
-411 GVDTPDSALPS
+411 GVDTPSS
-422 NDKPSNDKPSIGLN
+422 
-436 ATAGADVASTALNG
+436 
-450 AQITSLVD
+450 
-458 LVTQVAQKLI
+458 
-468 PVDVAKAIAM
+468 
-478 ASFPFL
+478 
-484 SIEVVN
+484 
-490 TIFNGLG
+490 
-497 DLPTPDLALPPNR
+497 ALPPNR
-510 SNNKILERVLTLKVQ
+510 SDNKILERVLVLKVA
-525 QLRAVEATALKRISK
+525 QLRAIEATALKRISK
-540 DKSFVAK
+540 DKLFVSK
-547 LDELTEQTKKRH
+547 LDELTEQSKKRH

-581 IAHTA
+581 IANTA
-586 ADNLKAKFLDVAG
+586 ATNLKEKFLDVAG
-599 NTNFAGLP
+599 ATNFAGLP
-607 AAVESALPSYLNS
+607 AAVENALPSYLNS
-620 NLLPSFTTE
+620 NLLPSFSTE
-629 Q
+629 I

>member
-24 DGNSNYSGVAVTEQT
+24 DGTSNYSGVAVTEQT

-84 NNEPTPDYSGFTFK
+84 NNEPTQDYSGFTFK

-106 LHGNAFAEISRDAN
+106 LHGNAYAEISRDAN

-143 SIWYAIY
+143 SVWYAIY

-339 ILRTDIKTRYES
+339 VLRTDIKTRYES

-366 RKLENLNADVPGM
+366 RRLENLNSDVPGM

-387 MEKLDAAPAPV
+387 METLDAPPANAPAP
-398 AELVPGGPAVTAP
+398 AKALVPGGPAITAP
-411 GVDTPDSALPS
+411 GVDTPSS
-422 NDKPSNDKPSIGLN
+422 
-436 ATAGADVASTALNG
+436 
-450 AQITSLVD
+450 
-458 LVTQVAQKLI
+458 
-468 PVDVAKAIAM
+468 
-478 ASFPFL
+478 
-484 SIEVVN
+484 
-490 TIFNGLG
+490 
-497 DLPTPDLALPPNR
+497 ALPPNR
-510 SNNKILERVLTLKVQ
+510 TDNKILERVLVLKVA
-525 QLRAVEATALKRISK
+525 QLRAIEATALKRISK
-540 DKSFVAK
+540 DKLFVSK

-581 IAHTA
+581 IANTA
-586 ADNLKAKFLDVAG
+586 ATNLKEKFLDVAG

-607 AAVESALPSYLNS
+607 AAVENALPSYLNS

-629 Q
+629 I

>member
-24 DGNSNYSGVAVTEQT
+24 DGTSNYSGVAVTEQT

-72 RIRLDSKLDFIL
+72 RVRLDSKLDFIL
-84 NNEPTPDYSGFTFK
+84 NNEPTQDYSGFTFK

-106 LHGNAFAEISRDAN
+106 LHGNAYAEISRDAN

-143 SIWYAIY
+143 SVWYAIY

-339 ILRTDIKTRYES
+339 VLRTDIKTRYES

-366 RKLENLNADVPGM
+366 RRLENLNSDVPGM

-387 MEKLDAAPAPV
+387 MEKLDAAPEPV
-398 AELVPGGPAVTAP
+398 TALVPGGPAITAP
-411 GVDTPDSALPS
+411 GVDTPDSALP
-422 NDKPSNDKPSIGLN
+422 
-436 ATAGADVASTALNG
+436 
-450 AQITSLVD
+450 
-458 LVTQVAQKLI
+458 
-468 PVDVAKAIAM
+468 
-478 ASFPFL
+478 
-484 SIEVVN
+484 
-490 TIFNGLG
+490 
-497 DLPTPDLALPPNR
+497 PNR
-510 SNNKILERVLTLKVQ
+510 SDNKILERVLVLKVA
-525 QLRAVEATALKRISK
+525 QLRAIEATALKRISK
-540 DKSFVAK
+540 DKLFVSK
-547 LDELTEQTKKRH
+547 LDELTEQTKKRY

-581 IAHTA
+581 IANTA
-586 ADNLKAKFLDVAG
+586 ATNLKEKFLDVAG

-607 AAVESALPSYLNS
+607 AAVENALPSYLNS

>member
-1 MNFLD
+1 
-6 TVQRWFRPTGR
+6 
-17 YQSNMLV
+17 MLV
-24 DGNSNYSGVAVTEQT
+24 DGTSNYSGVAVTEQT

-54 QTVATLPFRHYLK
+54 QTVATLPFKHYLK

-84 NNEPTPDYSGFTFK
+84 NNEPTQDYSGFTFK

-106 LHGNAFAEISRDAN
+106 LHGNAYAEISRDAN
-120 GECNGLWYI
+120 GEVNGLWYI
-129 PTQNVQPYFDTDTE
+129 PTANVQPYFDTDSE
-143 SIWYAIY
+143 SVWYAIY
-150 AGDYRGSKPYMG
+150 AGDYRGGKPYMG
-162 IPARNM
+162 IPAKNM
-168 LHILGLSYDGL
+168 LHLLGLSYDGL
-179 AGYSPLYLQ
+179 SGYSPLYLQ

-201 GASFFKNGARP
+201 GASFFRNGARP

-217 FPNKLSPEAKD
+217 FPNKLSPEAKE

-240 AGNTGRVA
+240 AGNAGRVA
-248 ILEGGLDFQKLQLDP
+248 ILEGGLEFQKLQLDP

-322 RKLIYNMA
+322 RKLIFNMA
-330 EYVEVDTKT
+330 EYVEVDTKSV
-339 ILRTDIKTRYES
+339 LRTDIKTRYES

-366 RKLENLNADVPGM
+366 RKLENLNSDIAGM

-387 MEKLDAAPAPV
+387 METLDSKPVPATAPALV
-398 AELVPGGPAVTAP
+398 KELIPGGPAVTAP
-411 GVDTPDSALPS
+411 GVDTPSS
-422 NDKPSNDKPSIGLN
+422 
-436 ATAGADVASTALNG
+436 
-450 AQITSLVD
+450 
-458 LVTQVAQKLI
+458 
-468 PVDVAKAIAM
+468 
-478 ASFPFL
+478 
-484 SIEVVN
+484 
-490 TIFNGLG
+490 
-497 DLPTPDLALPPNR
+497 ALPPNR
-510 SNNKILERVLTLKVQ
+510 SDNKILERVLILKVA
-525 QLRAVEATALKRISK
+525 QLRAIEATALKRISK
-540 DKSFVAK
+540 DKLFVSK
-547 LDELTEQTKKRH
+547 LEELTEQTKKRH

-581 IAHTA
+581 IATTA

-607 AAVESALPSYLNS
+607 AAVENALPIYLSS